1 VVLGTLS
8 RVTRPSSF
16 ALASEFRDPF
26 TGHLPGYPAE
36 NERTSPGPP
45 DPDRYNGF
53 LMERWQALLDSEDS
67 RDESLIQGF
76 LERHPSLL
84 PGSHSVDGDSGHSA
98 FPLAVISKPKLPG
111 LSDREPDFMWLA
123 RDSGSLYPVLI
134 EIETPHKAWFYGNR
148 AEIHSDFTHAYGQL
162 AEWRAW
168 FGRGHNRT
176 AFLEYYDIPP
186 MLARRQLAPRYVL
199 IHGRRENFGS
209 VPRRREKR
217 AELARSDERL
227 MSFDRLTPA
236 KNSVLFSAVRKGQ
249 DGYRV
254 ISVPPSLT
262 LFNTGS
268 QYQLVSGWEAALD
281 GCPDMAAGRRDY
293 LKEQLDLLTRNPDAY
308 VTTTGTIRTRRPQ
321 WL

>member
-1 VVLGTLS
+1 M
-8 RVTRPSSF
+8 
-16 ALASEFRDPF
+16 ASPFRAPF
-26 TGHLPGYPAE
+26 PGHLPGYLAE
-36 NERTSPGPP
+36 NERTSPGRP
-45 DPDRYNGF
+45 DADTYNRL

-67 RDESLIQGF
+67 RDETLLQAF

-84 PGSHSVDGDSGHSA
+84 PGSHSVDGDSGHGP
-98 FPLAVISKPKLPG
+98 FPVAVIAKPKLPG

-123 RDSGSLYPVLI
+123 TDSSSLYPVLI
-134 EIETPHKAWFYGNR
+134 EIETPHKAWFYGHR
-148 AEIHSDFTHAYGQL
+148 AEIHSDLTHAHGQL

-186 MLARRQLAPRYVL
+186 DMARRQLEPRYVL
-199 IHGRRENFGS
+199 VHGRRDNFES

-217 AELARSDERL
+217 AELARRDERL

-236 KNSVLFSAVRKGQ
+236 KNSILYSTVRKGQ

-254 ISVPPSLT
+254 ASVPPSLT
-262 LFNTGS
+262 LFNTGED
-268 QYQLVSGWEAALD
+268 YQHISGWASALD
-281 GCPDMAAGRRDY
+281 DCSDMAAGRRDY
-293 LKEQLDLLTRNPDAY
+293 LKEQLSLLTSHPDAY
-308 VTTTGTIRTRRPQ
+308 VTSTGSLRTRRVQ